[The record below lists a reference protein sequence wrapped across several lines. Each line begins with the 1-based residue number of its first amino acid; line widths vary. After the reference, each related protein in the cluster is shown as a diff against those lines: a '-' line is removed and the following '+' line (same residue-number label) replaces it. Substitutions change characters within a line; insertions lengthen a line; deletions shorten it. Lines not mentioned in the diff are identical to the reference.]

1 MVAAPQFNDPK
12 YLHRRAKKARAHAKE
27 MRNERHK
34 KMMREI
40 ANEYDDAAAKA
51 VLLAI
56 AESLMRFRWQ
66 ALPDSR
72 PGNDSKESRR
82 FLALRV

>member
-1 MVAAPQFNDPK
+1 MHIAPQFDDPG
-12 YLHRRAKKARAHAKE
+12 YWVRRAKKARAHAKR

-34 KMMREI
+34 KMILEI

-56 AESLMRFRWQ
+56 AEALMRF
-66 ALPDSR
+66 
-72 PGNDSKESRR
+72 GG
-82 FLALRV
+82 